1 MSLTSELVEA
11 LQVVVGN
18 PGTVAVQKDTKRQY
32 SIRRKIKIP
41 RLS

>member
-11 LQVVVGN
+11 FQAVVGN
-18 PGTVAVQKDTKRQY
+18 PGTVAVQETKRQY